1 MKTFVY
7 LAVAILFA
15 SASANAQQKPNDKIA
30 GQLKALGAESTI
42 TLSHD
47 HTSNMSKLMAVSGNF
62 SDSEAKAADV
72 RAMNFA
78 AGFLYAGASLEK
90 SPDPILLTFWVLAK
104 QNRFGNGHA
113 LVVQVDGQTLDLGD
127 SRYVARPR
135 DNMEYLNFNLSRD
148 VLERISSG
156 SNVRF
161 TLGGAGFT
169 FSRDQLKML
178 ANLLLLSDTAYDK

>member
-1 MKTFVY
+1 MKIFLY
-7 LAVAILFA
+7 FAVAILLAAA
-15 SASANAQQKPNDKIA
+15 STHSQSKPNDTVSR
-30 GQLKALGAESTI
+30 QLKTLGAESTI

-47 HTSNMSKLMAVSGNF
+47 LASNMSKLMAVSGNF

-78 AGFLYAGASLEK
+78 AGFLYPGQSLEK
-90 SPDPILLTFWVLAK
+90 SPDPILLTFWVLSK

-113 LVVQVDGQTLDLGD
+113 LLVQVGDQTLDLGE

-135 DNMEYLNFNLSRD
+135 DGMEYLNFNLSRD
-148 VLERISSG
+148 VLARISSG
-156 SNVRF
+156 SDVRF
-161 TLGGAGFT
+161 MLGGASFT

-178 ANLLLLSDTAYDK
+178 ANLLLLSDTTYDK

>member
-1 MKTFVY
+1 MKILLY
-7 LAVAILFA
+7 GAVAILLATAFT
-15 SASANAQQKPNDKIA
+15 NAQSKPNDTVA
-30 GQLKALGAESTI
+30 RQLKELGVESTV

-47 HTSNMSKLMAVSGNF
+47 HASNMSKLMAVSGNF

-78 AGFLYAGASLEK
+78 AGFLYPGQALDK
-90 SPDPILLTFWVLAK
+90 SPDPILLTFWVLSK

-113 LVVQVDGQTLDLGD
+113 FVVQVDGETLDLGD

-135 DNMEYLNFNLSRD
+135 DNTEYLNFNISRD
-148 VLERISSG
+148 VLARISAG

-161 TLGGAGFT
+161 TLGGASFT

-178 ANLLLLSDTAYDK
+178 ASLLLISDTTYNK